1 MTKIAQCDV
10 CYWIDAD
17 ERQKPARYCPSCQ
30 AWICEPCIGRPWRR
44 AIAMFLRKINFR
56 LRSVGPLPILIVILM
71 LAPFAHSQSTCGAGL
86 QNLSSLNAVSN
97 IGKVYQNACWDPVG
111 LALTFPNFSGGGGS
125 PSFSAIT
132 SGTNI
137 TATMTVGTGAS
148 LGTSGTGAVT
158 ANQLA
163 NLTTIPNGGNIV
175 DVSGDG
181 ISLGSGFF
189 LFDSNASVEF
199 QSDTPTTGNF
209 TICWG
214 SICGNT
220 LIGTAGSLT
229 SNVGF
234 STSSVTGTGLLKGN
248 QLQSTVAIGTAPLI
262 VASTTNV
269 ANLNASS
276 LGGATFAAPGAIGTT
291 TAGVVKTTT
300 LEAPNVLCS
309 SSSPTISSGFG
320 TSPSIPNV
328 NGSCSF
334 TLNVGTGGTAS
345 SGVIAMNATATTGW
359 NCDVHPNGAP
369 QAAAVTYS
377 APTSTTS
384 VTLTNYTQSTGVALA
399 WTASLV
405 FNISC
410 FGY

>member
-1 MTKIAQCDV
+1 
-10 CYWIDAD
+10 
-17 ERQKPARYCPSCQ
+17 
-30 AWICEPCIGRPWRR
+30 
-44 AIAMFLRKINFR
+44 MFLRKMNFR
-56 LRSVGPLPILIVILM
+56 LRSVGPLPVLIITLM

-111 LALTFPNFSGGGGS
+111 LALTFPNFSGGSGS

-137 TATMTVGTGAS
+137 TATMVVGTGAS
-148 LGTSGTGAVT
+148 LGTSGTGTNT

-163 NLTTIPNGGNIV
+163 AITTVPDPTTIQDAATNQLLFSSSGLEIFGGGGGGVNFTTGFEIFNG
-175 DVSGDG
+175 S
-181 ISLGSGFF
+181 S
-189 LFDSNASVEF
+189 SVFF
-199 QSDTPTTGNF
+199 QSDVPSAGNF
-209 TICWG
+209 TLGWG
-214 SICGNT
+214 TTNT
-220 LIGTAGSLT
+220 LIGTAGGLT
-229 SNVGF
+229 SNAGF
-234 STSSVTGTGLLKGN
+234 TTSGAVSGGTFSGTTFTGTGLVKGN
-248 QLQSTVAIGTAPLI
+248 QLQSTVATGTAPLI

-276 LGGATFAAPGAIGTT
+276 LNGATFAAPGAIGTT

-300 LEAPNVLCS
+300 LETPNVLCS